1 MMIEREADQSGGER
15 ESFRALT
22 PEVVEARILRRV
34 AELQVLAA
42 WTGVL
47 ARREA
52 QRRVPRWRGPTSG
65 R

>member
-1 MMIEREADQSGGER
+1 MMIERAADQSRGES
-15 ESFRALT
+15 ESPRPLR
-22 PEVVEARILRRV
+22 PEVLEARILRRV

-42 WTGVL
+42 WTSVL

-52 QRRVPRWRGPTSG
+52 QRRIPRRRAPTSG